1 MPLTPME
8 RTPSGSARSAGRAG
22 IADGTEPQRRA
33 RHRPRVCNRSIFA
46 SSLCLC
52 RPRPRQRNNEFGKC
66 ARLGIDVDLAAMLFH
81 HDVVAH
87 RQAKSGALAGRF
99 GGEKGIEHLLLY
111 FQRDSG
117 AVVAN
122 PDFDLVTEA
131 FCGRA
136 QRRLETVPA
145 RFLALGGGGK
155 TALDQVSYN

>member
-111 FQRDSG
+111 FQRNSS

-122 PDFDLVTEA
+122 ADFDPVAEGL
-131 FCGRA
+131 CGRA
-136 QRRLETVPA
+136 QGRLEA
-145 RFLALGGGGK
+145 LAATLLRLSRGPN
-155 TALDQVSYN
+155 AV